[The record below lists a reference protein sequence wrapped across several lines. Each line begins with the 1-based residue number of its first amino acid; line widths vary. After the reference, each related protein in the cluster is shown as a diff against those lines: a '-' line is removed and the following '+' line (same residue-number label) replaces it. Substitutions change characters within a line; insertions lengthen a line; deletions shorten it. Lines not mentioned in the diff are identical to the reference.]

1 MIAPFAKKPL
11 HLTLQGITTDDNDL
25 SVSYLCNPLAGY
37 LISSYKVDIIR
48 TVTLPHLQLFGVS
61 DGLELRV
68 CL

>member
-37 LISSYKVDIIR
+37 LIFI
-48 TVTLPHLQLFGVS
+48 LQGGYNTNCDPTSLAIVWRFGWS
-61 DGLELRV
+61 
-68 CL
+68 